1 MARKKLSN
9 KQKQQQQM
17 QKGQLVKW
25 EQLMELYLHL
35 IDVLR
40 DSGNNINSLAEEVF
54 KRDKNDSNINKLVV
68 GAFNSLAEAKEEA
81 DRIKERHV
89 NLKGAIKVDDIIY
102 LDFVNITNEYMQII
116 ASIANITSSTSGELL
131 TKLGTIMEVDKNELE
146 SLEVSIETIKT
157 TADSMSMMLE
167 TDPVKI
173 FENSLPEGTI
183 INKDNPLIANMDKG
197 VLDEIKKI

>member
-9 KQKQQQQM
+9 KQKQQQQI
-17 QKGQLVKW
+17 QKGQMVKW
-25 EQLMELYLHL
+25 EQLMDLYFHL
-35 IDVLR
+35 VDVLR

-54 KRDKNDSNINKLVV
+54 KRDKSDTNINKIVV

-89 NLKGAIKVDDIIY
+89 NLKGAIKIDDVIY
-102 LDFVNITNEYMQII
+102 LDFVNITNEYMMII

-131 TKLGTIMEVDKNELE
+131 TKLGTIMEVDKNELD
-146 SLEVSIETIKT
+146 SLGVSIETIKQ
-157 TADSMSMMLE
+157 TADTMSAMLE

-183 INKDNPLIANMDKG
+183 INKDNPLIANIDKG

>member
-25 EQLMELYLHL
+25 EQLIDLYNHL

-54 KRDKNDSNINKLVV
+54 KYDKNDGIINKNIV

-81 DRIKERHV
+81 DKIKERHV
-89 NLKGAIKVDDIIY
+89 NLKGAIKTDDIEY
-102 LDFVNITNEYMQII
+102 LDFVNITNDYMMII
-116 ASIANITSSTSGELL
+116 ASIANVTSSISGELL
-131 TKLGTIMEVDKNELE
+131 TKLGTVMEVNKDELD
-146 SLEVSIETIKT
+146 SLNVSIETIKN

-183 INKDNPLIANMDKG
+183 INKDNPLVATVDKG